1 MYSFYIIKMAQ
12 DKSRVNEVLFL
23 HQIRGNFDFL
33 GSLSKFA
40 FCRRVAAFR
49 HKLGGNCLILSYDPS
64 NHEIINYNS
73 FPKHAWNL
81 QLDEILSWKYP
92 FVIMPECLDAIAL
105 KNIPRCFEI
114 QPILS
119 RHQCVKMSYLE
130 KKKRKKKIRKY
141 LSTFLNWIVVTK
153 EHSSK

>member
-1 MYSFYIIKMAQ
+1 MALSKSIMYSFYIIKIAQ
-12 DKSRVNEVLFL
+12 DKSRVKELLFL

-33 GSLSKFA
+33 ASSSKSA

-105 KNIPRCFEI
+105 QNIPRCFEI
-114 QPILS
+114 QPIVDTNLWK
-119 RHQCVKMSYLE
+119 CL
-130 KKKRKKKIRKY
+130 
-141 LSTFLNWIVVTK
+141 T
-153 EHSSK
+153 